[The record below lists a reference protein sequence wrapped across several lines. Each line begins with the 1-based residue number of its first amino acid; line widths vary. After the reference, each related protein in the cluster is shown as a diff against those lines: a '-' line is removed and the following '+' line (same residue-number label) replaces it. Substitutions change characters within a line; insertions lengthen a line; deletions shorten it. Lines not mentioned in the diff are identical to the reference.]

1 MPESSLDVADMKRI
15 VAENAVDSFV
25 KDGMV
30 VGLGTGSTAYY
41 AIRRVGELVAE
52 GYDLTCVATSSQSEA
67 QARALGI
74 KVVDL
79 DVAEKVD
86 VTIDGAD
93 EVDPSMQ
100 LIKGLGGALLRE
112 KIVAAA
118 TVKEIIMVDESKI
131 VSKLGTVAP
140 LPVEVL
146 PYGHLHTRLALERQG
161 CKAVLRMA
169 GGVPFV
175 TDCGNYIYDCRF
187 DGIDRPYFLEM
198 AIDSIPG
205 VVENGLFLNT
215 AYEVL
220 VCDGKGSVTRMS
232 ESVAGQGD
240 KREIRV
246 L

>member
-1 MPESSLDVADMKRI
+1 MENDTIEVSDMKKI
-15 VAENAVDSFV
+15 VAETAVDSFV
-25 KDGMV
+25 KDGMT

-41 AIRRVGELVAE
+41 AIKRIGELVSE
-52 GYDLTCVATSSQSEA
+52 GYDLTCVATSVQSEA
-67 QARALGI
+67 LAASLGI
-74 KVVDL
+74 RTVDL

-93 EVDPSMQ
+93 EVDPGMQ

-118 TVKEIIMVDESKI
+118 TVKEVIMVDESKL
-131 VSKLGTVAP
+131 VTKLGTVAP

-146 PYGHLHTRLALERQG
+146 QYGHLHTRRALERQG

-175 TDCGNYIYDCRF
+175 TDSGNFIYDCRF

-198 AIDSIPG
+198 AIDAIPG

-232 ESVAGQGD
+232 ESVAKTDGQ
-240 KREIRV
+240 REIRV
-246 L
+246 F